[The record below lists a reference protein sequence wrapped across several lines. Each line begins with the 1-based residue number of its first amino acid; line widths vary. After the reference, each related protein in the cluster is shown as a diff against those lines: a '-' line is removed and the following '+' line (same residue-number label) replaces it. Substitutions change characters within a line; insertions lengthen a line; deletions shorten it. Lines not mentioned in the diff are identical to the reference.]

1 MSGGFKSTPED
12 LETHSATVRELG
24 DRLSKA
30 AEAGRSV
37 ELGGETYGVI
47 GQAFAGDAKTQIV
60 ETAEPISEVATG
72 LRDFADGIASAGEN
86 YRTAEEGIRD
96 FLKQFGGGG

>member
-1 MSGGFKSTPED
+1 MSDGFRSTPED

-60 ETAEPISEVATG
+60 ETAEAISRWRRV
-72 LRDFADGIASAGEN
+72 
-86 YRTAEEGIRD
+86 
-96 FLKQFGGGG
+96 